1 MTSGGSQRDR
11 SSDSA
16 AAGVTCGRF
25 FCGKS
30 PDLSLQRN
38 LSEITFSGIIARLIT

>member
-1 MTSGGSQRDR
+1 MTYGGSQRDR

-25 FCGKS
+25 FLRQISGFV
-30 PDLSLQRN
+30 PPTQLERN
-38 LSEITFSGIIARLIT
+38 YI